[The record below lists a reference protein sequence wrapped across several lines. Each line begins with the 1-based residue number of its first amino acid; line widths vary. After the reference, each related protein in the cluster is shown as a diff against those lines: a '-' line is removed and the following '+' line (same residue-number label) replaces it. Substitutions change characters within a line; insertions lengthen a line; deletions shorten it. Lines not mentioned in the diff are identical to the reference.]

1 MGNIQQ
7 WWNSEY
13 DYINRIAI
21 ESKTSQSAWFEL
33 SRRYLALSES
43 EKNEIAQVLIDWLDS
58 EEGNRR
64 SDALWLIREH
74 KIFTAREAL
83 QRLCLRLKDCKI
95 PNNPQG
101 YHEREEALEIL
112 KLLEAG

>member
-1 MGNIQQ
+1 MTNIQQ

-21 ESKTSQSAWFEL
+21 ESKNSQSAWLEL

-43 EKNEIAQVLIDWLDS
+43 EKTEVAQALVDWLDS
-58 EEGNRR
+58 GEGDKR

-74 KIFTAREAL
+74 KIFAAKEAL
-83 QRLCLRLKDCKI
+83 ERLCFRLKDCKI

-112 KLLEAG
+112 KLLDGE